1 MQKAYIFIFL
11 FFALCLNAQDKLFF
25 KNGKIKK
32 GFIVSTSTDV
42 VFYKNYDTSL
52 QTFQIPKSELILV
65 ENYKGDVFI
74 YSGKKNK
81 HRNDTSQTKNFKQN
95 AFGMQPFGIMV
106 GRVTFVY
113 ERFVKDNSVGF
124 AFPISLTFDPSGKLY
139 SSGID
144 TSGNA
149 PKRLSGV
156 NFIGGL
162 DVNFYMGK
170 NETSKFFVGPRIRYG
185 TDMFMEGIE
194 AYSAQTQFGWK
205 YGKPDKPF
213 IQHLSFGFGVVRILS
228 SPAGARI
235 SSKQSYPWFSMNYR
249 LGIKW

>member
-1 MQKAYIFIFL
+1 MQKLYIFIFL
-11 FFALCLNAQDKLFF
+11 FFALCLGAQDKLFF
-25 KNGKIKK
+25 KNGKIQK
-32 GFIVSTSTDV
+32 GYIVSISTDV
-42 VFYKNYDTSL
+42 IYYKNSDTSL
-52 QTFQIPKSELILV
+52 QTFQIPKSEIILV

-74 YSGKKNK
+74 YSQKKTNHAK
-81 HRNDTSQTKNFKQN
+81 DTLQAAAFKQN
-95 AFGMQPFGIMV
+95 AIGMQPFGIFF
-106 GRVTFVY
+106 GRVIFVY
-113 ERFVKDNSVGF
+113 ERFTKNNSVGF
-124 AFPISLTFDPSGKLY
+124 VFPLSLTFDPSGKLY

-144 TSGNA
+144 TSNNA
-149 PKRLSGV
+149 PKRLSGI

-162 DVNFYMGK
+162 DVNFYIGK

-205 YGKPDKPF
+205 YGKDDKPF

-235 SSKQSYPWFSMNYR
+235 NSKQSYPWFSMNYR

>member
-1 MQKAYIFIFL
+1 MQKLYIFIFL
-11 FFALCLNAQDKLFF
+11 LFTLCLNAQDKLFF

-42 VFYKNYDTSL
+42 VYFKNSDTSL
-52 QTFQIPKSELILV
+52 QIFQIPKSELILV

-74 YSGKKNK
+74 YSKKK
-81 HRNDTSQTKNFKQN
+81 SRQIKDITQLSTFKQN
-95 AFGMQPFGIMV
+95 ALGIQPLGIFA

-113 ERFVKDNSVGF
+113 ERFTKNNSVGF
-124 AFPISLTFDPSGKLY
+124 AFPLSLTFDPSGKLY

-144 TSGNA
+144 TSGSA
-149 PKRLSGV
+149 VKRLSGV
-156 NFIGGL
+156 NFIGGV

-205 YGKPDKPF
+205 YGKDNKPF